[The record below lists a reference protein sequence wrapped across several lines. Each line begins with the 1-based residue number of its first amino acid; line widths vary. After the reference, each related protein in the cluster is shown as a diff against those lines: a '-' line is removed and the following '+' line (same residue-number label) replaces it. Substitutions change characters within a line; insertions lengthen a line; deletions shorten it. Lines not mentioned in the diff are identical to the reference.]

1 MSQLAEAFV
10 SVLDSAFVTVAA
22 ITVAYYFVSFLALL
36 VSVADHWRSL
46 VSMAACQEL
55 ALVSD

>member
-10 SVLDSAFVTVAA
+10 SVLDSAFVTVAT
-22 ITVAYYFVSFLALL
+22 TVAYYFVSFLVSL
-36 VSVADHWRSL
+36 VSVADHWRAL
-46 VSMAACQEL
+46 ATMAACQEL